1 MLKDNKIYTDVTFV
15 AIIASICCFLWG
27 SSYPAIKIGFLLFD
41 ISPEDI
47 PSKFVFA
54 GYRFTLAGLALL
66 LVARACGIKIF
77 SL

>member
-1 MLKDNKIYTDVTFV
+1 MKDKSWYTNVKFV
-15 AIIASICCFLWG
+15 AIIAAVCCLFWG

-66 LVARACGIKIF
+66 L
-77 SL
+77 